1 MSVQR
6 FMVDIETLG
15 TKPNSIILSIG
26 CASFNT
32 NRIGPVAVHYTRV
45 DVPSC
50 EALGLK
56 MDWDTVRWW
65 MEQHEAARR
74 EILDTEGTATIYNA
88 LQWLGDFI
96 RSESNGREI
105 RVYAKDPDFDCVIL
119 RTAYDL
125 AHIPCPWHYWQTR
138 SVRTTLEDYGFS
150 KKLRAQHH
158 ALNDALIQV
167 QAVQEAMN
175 PDLFASKEAVHGIA

>member
-15 TKPNSIILSIG
+15 VKPDSILLSIV

-32 NRIGPVAVHYTRV
+32 NRIGPTAVHYTRV

-50 EALGLK
+50 EAIGLK
-56 MDWDTVRWW
+56 MDWGTVRWW
-65 MEQHEAARR
+65 MDQHEAVRR
-74 EILDTEGTATIYNA
+74 EVLDPEGAVSIYNA
-88 LQWLGDFI
+88 LTWLADFI
-96 RSESNGREI
+96 RGESHGREI

-125 AHIPCPWHYWQTR
+125 THIPCPWHYWQTR
-138 SVRTTLEDYGFS
+138 SVRTTLEDHGYN

-158 ALNDALIQV
+158 ALNDALIQL
-167 QAVQEAMN
+167 QAVQEALN
-175 PDLFASKEAVHGIA
+175 PSLFMSNEVI